1 VKLYKL
7 LFLGVMLAGG
17 VATTLA
23 YGQNAT
29 GGDAKGGAAVSSG
42 SGAVQYKIG
51 VVNRKKVLEGYNKV
65 KAEYEKLKQEM
76 EGLQKP
82 IDALSNKINGMKEA
96 YDKEK
101 ETLTAEQRT
110 EKELEIQKLFSEYQ
124 STLKTNQ
131 DLLDAKER
139 ALMKTVLGDVD
150 GAVAKLADKEGYH
163 LILEGS
169 GHATAI
175 YFSPTID
182 VTGKVVEILNSG
194 V

>member
-1 VKLYKL
+1 MKLHKL

-29 GGDAKGGAAVSSG
+29 GGAAAGGTSATAAPAAG
-42 SGAVQYKIG
+42 QYKIG

-65 KAEYEKLKQEM
+65 KAEYERLKKEM
-76 EGLQKP
+76 EDLQKP
-82 IDALSNKINGMKEA
+82 IDALSTKINGMKEA

-101 ETLTAEQRT
+101 DKLSPEVRSER
-110 EKELEIQKLFSEYQ
+110 ELEVQKMFSEYQ

-139 ALMKTVLGDVD
+139 QLMKNVLTEVD
-150 GAVAKLADKEGYH
+150 TAVSKLADKEGYH

-175 YFSPTID
+175 YYSPTID
-182 VTGKVVEILNSG
+182 VTPKVVEILNSG